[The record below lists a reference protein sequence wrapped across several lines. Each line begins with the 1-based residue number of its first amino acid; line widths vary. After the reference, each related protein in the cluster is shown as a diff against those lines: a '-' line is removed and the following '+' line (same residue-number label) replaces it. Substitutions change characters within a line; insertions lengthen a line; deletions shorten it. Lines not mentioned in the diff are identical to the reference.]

1 MSDIN
6 TLGAGSSCDGLGIGA
21 GTVDVAQLS
30 ERIAVL
36 EEALRDVIEADC
48 CGCSVYG
55 DIAREALGIER
66 PAPPPKAPPLPF
78 STLGRQW

>member
-1 MSDIN
+1 MSDIK
-6 TLGAGSSCDGLGIGA
+6 TLGVGSSCDGLGVEA
-21 GTVDVAQLS
+21 EPVDVAQLS

-66 PAPPPKAPPLPF
+66 GEPPPKAPPLPF